1 MKSTQSHRDNRPKNL
16 DLTTIKLPI
25 MGIASILHRV
35 SAVIIWV
42 SMMCFLPLLFISLN
56 SQEGFNHIK
65 SILTE
70 NFFAQFFIW
79 GFLTAFGY
87 YIVGGLKHI
96 IQEFGYFET
105 LEGGYAISWFAI
117 GLGVILSLI
126 SGYWVW
132 G

>member
-1 MKSTQSHRDNRPKNL
+1 MADTRPKNL
-16 DLTTIKLPI
+16 DFRTMKLPV
-25 MGIASILHRV
+25 MGVASILHRI

-42 SMMCFLPLLFISLN
+42 AMIFFLPVLYISLE
-56 SQEGFNHIK
+56 STEGFDQIK
-65 SILTE
+65 TMLTE
-70 NFFAQFFIW
+70 NLLAQFFLW

-105 LEGGYAISWFAI
+105 IEGGTIISRVAI
-117 GLGVILSLI
+117 GLGICLSILSGFWI
-126 SGYWVW
+126 W